1 MTRDEEIRE
10 AAGQVAIRDNKGQY
24 AHGFLMQALR
34 EAFTEGAEWADGHP
48 RWISVE
54 DELPKMETEV
64 LMVSSGCTD
73 TLFGY
78 RCKAGKNG
86 WYCYN
91 DDDYWHNITHWQ
103 HLPQPPK
110 EGGEQ

>member
-1 MTRDEEIRE
+1 MTQRE
-10 AAGQVAIRDNKGQY
+10 LDARVASIQYTETADLNLPAIEVAGDA
-24 AHGFLMQALR
+24 F
-34 EAFTEGAEWADGHP
+34 EAGAEWADGHP
-48 RWISVE
+48 HWISVE